1 MTEDVPFT
9 QCPAPNFDVTC
20 WETQNNPLSAELLT
34 RFSLTH
40 SGIPTLQLT
49 DTPALRH
56 AATLASTPA
65 QPSAC
70 ARGRTIISTLKRC
83 TLAARKAQGLS
94 LLTTEACS
102 IYCQGMPNF
111 VWSCRKGKKRSALA
125 SKPNPDPIPKSSRCD
140 RRGEAERETQSP
152 LPLLIWEN
160 NTRSLVGEGQLLS
173 FSARSRSRVKSRQT
187 RWHIDLL
194 LWEEKT
200 EQSICCTLLGL
211 IQYLDSSWATTS
223 IVCAHVCMRV
233 KGDCRVSD
241 WMWFSLE
248 RRSRNAAPTFT
259 PAWSLWRLA
268 VPGISGK
275 HYHLPAGR
283 EAALWEVLERDFQ
296 GCGHPKTRECHCG

>member
-102 IYCQGMPNF
+102 IYCPGMPNF
-111 VWSCRKGKKRSALA
+111 VWSCRKGKKGALWL
-125 SKPNPDPIPKSSRCD
+125 PNP
-140 RRGEAERETQSP
+140 TQTPSQRAADV
-152 LPLLIWEN
+152 
-160 NTRSLVGEGQLLS
+160 T
-173 FSARSRSRVKSRQT
+173 
-187 RWHIDLL
+187 
-194 LWEEKT
+194 EE
-200 EQSICCTLLGL
+200 
-211 IQYLDSSWATTS
+211 
-223 IVCAHVCMRV
+223 
-233 KGDCRVSD
+233 
-241 WMWFSLE
+241 E
-248 RRSRNAAPTFT
+248 RRREKHNLHYPSSSGRTI
-259 PAWSLWRLA
+259 
-268 VPGISGK
+268 PG
-275 HYHLPAGR
+275 L
-283 EAALWEVLERDFQ
+283 
-296 GCGHPKTRECHCG
+296 

>member
-20 WETQNNPLSAELLT
+20 RETQNNPLSAELLT

-111 VWSCRKGKKRSALA
+111 VWSCRKGGKKGALWL
-125 SKPNPDPIPKSSRCD
+125 PNPTQTPSQRAADVT
-140 RRGEAERETQSP
+140 GE
-152 LPLLIWEN
+152 
-160 NTRSLVGEGQLLS
+160 
-173 FSARSRSRVKSRQT
+173 
-187 RWHIDLL
+187 
-194 LWEEKT
+194 
-200 EQSICCTLLGL
+200 
-211 IQYLDSSWATTS
+211 
-223 IVCAHVCMRV
+223 
-233 KGDCRVSD
+233 
-241 WMWFSLE
+241 E
-248 RRSRNAAPTFT
+248 RRREKHNLPYPSSSGRTI
-259 PAWSLWRLA
+259 
-268 VPGISGK
+268 PG
-275 HYHLPAGR
+275 L
-283 EAALWEVLERDFQ
+283 
-296 GCGHPKTRECHCG
+296 